1 MGMAQ
6 HSFGQCA
13 ESTADLSAVL
23 ISRVVLSSRKRSP
36 WPGPDRALLYL
47 WLRIHPAHTQASMPA
62 GTDEWVPVLSR
73 EDVVINSRDY
83 PGEGARLDTALVYEL
98 IG

>member
-1 MGMAQ
+1 
-6 HSFGQCA
+6 
-13 ESTADLSAVL
+13 
-23 ISRVVLSSRKRSP
+23 
-36 WPGPDRALLYL
+36 
-47 WLRIHPAHTQASMPA
+47 MPA

-73 EDVVINSRDY
+73 EGVVINSRDY